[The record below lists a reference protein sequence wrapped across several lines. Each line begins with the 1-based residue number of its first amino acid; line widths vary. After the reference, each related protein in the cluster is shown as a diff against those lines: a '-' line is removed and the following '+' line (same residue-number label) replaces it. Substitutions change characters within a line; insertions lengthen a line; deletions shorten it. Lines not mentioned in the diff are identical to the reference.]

1 MPAPAPASPI
11 PAPIPPIP
19 ASAPAP
25 NPAPAPASKPAPA
38 PASNPVPVIPPDS
51 SASVGANPDG
61 VVSGAPDPGVDW
73 LLKFLERL
81 LLPELLSSLLGGGG
95 GGAVSRP
102 EVCQG
107 CCPESDFRILG
118 RLPPD
123 WRVGI

>member
-25 NPAPAPASKPAPA
+25 NPAPAPASRPA
-38 PASNPVPVIPPDS
+38 PASKPVPVIPPDN

-73 LLKFLERL
+73 SVNFLKRL

-123 WRVGI
+123 